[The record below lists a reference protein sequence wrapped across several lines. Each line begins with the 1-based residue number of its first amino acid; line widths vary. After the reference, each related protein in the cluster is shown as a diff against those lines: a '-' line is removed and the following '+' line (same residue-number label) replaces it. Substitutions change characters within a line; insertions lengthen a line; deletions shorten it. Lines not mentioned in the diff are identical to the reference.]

1 MGISYCKDLSRLP
14 AKARAQKVEG
24 NEGLPKNA
32 AVAGATSS
40 AIKVIRGEDPDSP
53 VEYLDEVGGGSA
65 PAPNNDDKAVYVR
78 HPPEELLKRG
88 IKEDP
93 AALSRVPDRVKTAE
107 DVQKAQERKQEERS
121 EEHIRPAPAPEPA
134 PVKAAPRA
142 ASKPEGGERK
152 TTNFVGRHPAA
163 KPLEK
168 VRLAISS
175 PTMGKVRTTAL
186 YVSVSPSIVAIIYSG
201 EDESNIFEPPA
212 LGKENPIT
220 VEYDGNS
227 YECWCFGFSS
237 EVNIPAFG
245 NAPALLVVLPR
256 CPE

>member
-1 MGISYCKDLSRLP
+1 MRATYCKDLSRLP
-14 AKARAQKVEG
+14 AKARAQRVEG

-32 AVAGATSS
+32 AVAGATKNP
-40 AIKVIRGEDPDSP
+40 IKVIRGEDPDSP
-53 VEYLDEVGGGSA
+53 VEYLDEVGGGSV
-65 PAPNNDDKAVYVR
+65 PESNVNNAVYIR
-78 HPPEELLKRG
+78 HPPEELAKRG
-88 IKEDP
+88 VKEDP
-93 AALSRVPDRVKTAE
+93 AALQNIPDRVKTAE
-107 DVQKAQERKQEERS
+107 DVRKRQEQSGEEPQAS
-121 EEHIRPAPAPEPA
+121 SQPQPAPKPA
-134 PVKAAPRA
+134 PVQAAPRA
-142 ASKPEGGERK
+142 ATKPDEGERRS
-152 TTNFVGRHPAA
+152 TNFVGRHPAA

-186 YVSVSPSIVAIIYSG
+186 YVSVSPSVVAIIYSG
-201 EDESNIFEPPA
+201 DDESNIFEPPA

-220 VEYDGNS
+220 VEYNGNA

-237 EVNIPAFG
+237 EISIPAFG